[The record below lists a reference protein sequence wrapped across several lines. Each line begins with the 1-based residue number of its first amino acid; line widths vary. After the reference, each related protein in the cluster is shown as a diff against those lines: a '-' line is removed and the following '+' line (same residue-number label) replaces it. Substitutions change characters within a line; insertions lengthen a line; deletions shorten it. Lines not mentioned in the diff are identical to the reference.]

1 MVDFLQTVVGSVNPY
16 FMQIFVNIGIGIIL
30 ALGLNVITGLTGQL
44 SLGHAAFMSVGAFTS
59 ALLTIKLGMP
69 FSLNLLVTGL
79 VTAAVAAVIGLPIL
93 RLTGD
98 YLAICT
104 LGFAEI
110 VKVVFLNL
118 DITNRALGLTVP
130 SANTLIPLPIVV
142 LLVVILTIV
151 MVTFIHGSRFGR
163 ALMAIRGDEIAA
175 EAMGINVTRYKVQ
188 SFAFGSF
195 LAGVGGGLYAHFL
208 GYINP
213 SDFGF
218 LKSVDILSMIVLGGL
233 GSITGSVIGATILSA
248 APEFLRFMATYRMLV
263 YGGLLVCMMI
273 FRPNGLMGSIN
284 FTDLVLRAVGRKPHL
299 KTAMEESKSTPS
311 GSGNGDTRTK

>member
-1 MVDFLQTVVGSVNPY
+1 MGDFLQQLMGYINPY
-16 FMQIFVNIGIGIIL
+16 YLQITVNIGIGIIL

-44 SLGHAAFMSVGAFTS
+44 SLGHAAFMSIGAFTS
-59 ALLTIKLGMP
+59 AILTIKFGMP
-69 FSLNLLVTGL
+69 FSVNLLLTGFI
-79 VTAAVAAVIGLPIL
+79 TAAVAALIGLPIL

-118 DITNRALGLTVP
+118 DITNKALGLTVP
-130 SANTLIPLPIVV
+130 SANTAIPMPVVVLIVV
-142 LLVVILTIV
+142 VLAIIC
-151 MVTFIHGSRFGR
+151 VTFVHNSRFGR
-163 ALMAIRGDEIAA
+163 ALMAVRGDEIAA
-175 EAMGINVTRYKVQ
+175 EAMGVNVTRYKVQ
-188 SFAFGSF
+188 SFALGAF
-195 LAGVGGGLYAHFL
+195 LAGVGGGLYAHFM

-233 GSITGSVIGATILSA
+233 GSITGSVIGASILSA
-248 APEFLRFMATYRMLV
+248 APEFLRFMANYRMLV

-273 FRPNGLMGSIN
+273 FRPNGLMGGIS
-284 FTDLVLRAVGRKPHL
+284 FTEVVLRALGRKPRL
-299 KTAMEESKSTPS
+299 KTIMEQKNSETSR
-311 GSGNGDTRTK
+311 SGNGNT